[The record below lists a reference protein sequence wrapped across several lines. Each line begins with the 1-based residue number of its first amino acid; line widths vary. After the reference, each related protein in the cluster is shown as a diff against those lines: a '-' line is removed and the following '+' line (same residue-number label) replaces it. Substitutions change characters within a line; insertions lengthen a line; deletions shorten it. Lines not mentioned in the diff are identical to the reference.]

1 MALFGKKKKPK
12 NRSENISFQI
22 DNVSQRAKQ
31 LLFSLSMSLCTLG
44 HCPIRW
50 IWSTPP
56 PWPTPHGGVGSGG
69 GTRGISSLS
78 FFPSQGLRLKGL
90 KWKGKTDKGR
100 HCQDEKAKLLC
111 SRGWHASCLRQP
123 KVIRININRSE
134 SGPPV
139 TLGVYRQPV
148 SERWCFLDTNL
159 FLFPILLKWAII
171 FSHFQR
177 KWWLERGLSV
187 KSQMDL

>member
-1 MALFGKKKKPK
+1 MGKAKAPGNPHYKHKNYAIMLHQRNRNNKRNQYQMALFGKKKKPK

-90 KWKGKTDKGR
+90 K
-100 HCQDEKAKLLC
+100 
-111 SRGWHASCLRQP
+111 
-123 KVIRININRSE
+123 
-134 SGPPV
+134 
-139 TLGVYRQPV
+139 
-148 SERWCFLDTNL
+148 
-159 FLFPILLKWAII
+159 
-171 FSHFQR
+171 
-177 KWWLERGLSV
+177 
-187 KSQMDL
+187 